1 MIANNVIK
9 KNLTHFFW
17 PSIIFNSLVSLL
29 CLSHQGIFYGFCTGV
44 LTIVLVFIAIN
55 KNWLLFS
62 RKQQKSDTSLYTPDI
77 QVYTDQDVN
86 DTRTNLVKFI
96 FGIEILTDIL
106 PEESGDQFVVYAE
119 WIHIQ
124 VDYKYS
130 ETA

>member
-9 KNLTHFFW
+9 INLTHFFC
-17 PSIIFNSLVSLL
+17 PSIIFYFLVSLRSL
-29 CLSHQGIFYGFCTGV
+29 LHQGIYYGFCTGV

-55 KNWLLFS
+55 KNWLLFYM
-62 RKQQKSDTSLYTPDI
+62 KQQKSDTSLYTPDI

-96 FGIEILTDIL
+96 FGTETLPDIL
-106 PEESGDQFVVYAE
+106 PEESGDQFVVE
-119 WIHIQ
+119 WIQNQ
-124 VDYKYS
+124 VNFKYS